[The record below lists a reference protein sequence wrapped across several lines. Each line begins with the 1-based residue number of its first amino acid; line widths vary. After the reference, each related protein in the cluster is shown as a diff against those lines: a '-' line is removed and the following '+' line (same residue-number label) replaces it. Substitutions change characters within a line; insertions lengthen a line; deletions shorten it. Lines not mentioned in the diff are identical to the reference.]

1 MSSLDQ
7 IRAQLAA
14 ADHPLPAGHPIAD
27 GKHHRYGPRKKYWY
41 QLREVIS
48 KGAVIGYSGTFGH
61 FSGDDPG
68 TERFRWDGA
77 PLSDEV
83 LAETRRRQEAV
94 EREQAEREA
103 RQAKLAA
110 NRAHDQWGRADEHGS
125 SAYLDRKKIT
135 PEGVRFDDDGTMFV
149 PMFQYGDDEPRLVG
163 LQKIT
168 PDGAK
173 RFNKGMQKKGAAYL
187 LGDVEA
193 DEKMVL
199 VAEGYATGRSIRMA
213 TRRAFALSV
222 CFDAGG
228 ILPAVQYLRAA
239 HPDVHILV
247 CADDDWKIEQ
257 RLRDWLAEEFA
268 FDDELV
274 YEASPIR
281 IEAKGTWYMVAAYKR
296 VDENGVAYVEVTY
309 GNDVMPQRRKRF
321 ENTGLKRAH
330 EAAAAVDGVSV
341 VHPTFVNRGE
351 RKLTDFNDLHV
362 EEGIDAVERQ
372 IQSAI
377 LAVLAPANDEIRSP
391 VIDVPAE
398 LPESNAPAATSAAAG
413 DAEWDGREAENG
425 AHTWEYD
432 LVRTEKGTLLP
443 TLGNVHLIL
452 SNDKAWKG
460 IIAQDDFAGRV
471 VKRKAPPYP
480 QGEAGEWT
488 DMDDYR
494 CTLWLSQKYGLN
506 SVRSDIVMSAVLLVA
521 DATHFHDVREY
532 LSGLEWDGVERVR
545 AMPSTYLHVDDSEYV
560 QLAFMK
566 WMIAAVARVVEPG
579 CKVDNVLILE
589 GRQGWRKSTALKV
602 LAGKQWFTDTPIQIG
617 NKDTYAVMAG
627 KWIIELAE
635 LDSLN
640 KTDSSA
646 AKSFFATE
654 TDRFRNFYGKRA
666 TDVHRQCVFA
676 GSVNFDA
683 YLKDE
688 SGNRRYWPL
697 RCGGLVDID
706 GIARVRDQLWAEAVH
721 LYREGVVWH
730 VTEAERPL
738 FEVEQ
743 AERYEGDV
751 YEDVIGKQLEYA
763 SRTTME
769 EILRDVLKLDS
780 SKWTLPEQ
788 RRIGKALKSLG
799 WVRKR
804 ESTGSRGWYYVRDE
818 HEPER
823 VPEAVVAGDDDSP
836 L

>member
-41 QLREVIS
+41 QLREVVS

-83 LAETRRRQEAV
+83 LAETRRRQEAI
-94 EREQAEREA
+94 EREQAERDA

-110 NRAHDQWGRADEHGS
+110 NRAHDQWGRADERGS

-135 PEGVRFDDDGTMFV
+135 PEGVRFDEDGTMFV

-187 LGDVEA
+187 LGDVAA
-193 DEKMVL
+193 DDRMVL

-213 TRRAFALSV
+213 TREAFALSV

-228 ILPAVQYLRAA
+228 ILPAVQHLRATY
-239 HPDVHILV
+239 PDVHVLV

-257 RLRDWLAEEFA
+257 RMREWLAEEFA
-268 FDDELV
+268 FAGELV

-281 IEAKGTWYMVAAYKR
+281 IEAKNTWYMVAAHKR

-309 GNDVMPQRRKRF
+309 GNNVMPQRRKRF
-321 ENTGLKRAH
+321 ENAGLKRAH

-341 VHPTFVNRGE
+341 VHPVFTNRGE

-362 EEGIDAVERQ
+362 EEGIGVVERQ
-372 IQSAI
+372 LQSAI
-377 LAVLAPANDEIRSP
+377 LAVLAPANEEIQP
-391 VIDVPAE
+391 AMIDVPADV
-398 LPESNAPAATSAAAG
+398 PALAASSAAAE
-413 DAEWDGREAENG
+413 DDPWHDHEVENG
-425 AHTWEYD
+425 AHTWERD
-432 LVRTEKGTLLP
+432 LARSDKGTLLP

-452 SNDKAWKG
+452 SNHTAWQG

-471 VKRKAPPYP
+471 VKRKAPPFP
-480 QGEAGEWT
+480 QGAAGEWT

-494 CTLWLSQKYGLN
+494 CTLWLSQKYGI
-506 SVRSDIVMSAVLLVA
+506 SVRPDIVMSAVLLVA

-532 LSGLEWDGVERVR
+532 LNGLEWDGVERVR
-545 AMPSTYLHVDDSEYV
+545 AMPSKYLHVADSEYV

-763 SRTTME
+763 ARTTME

-804 ESTGSRGWYYVRDE
+804 ESTGSRGWFYVRDE

-823 VPEAVVAGDDDSP
+823 VLEAVAAGDDDSP

>member
-41 QLREVIS
+41 QLREVMS

-83 LAETRRRQEAV
+83 LAETRRRQEAI
-94 EREQAEREA
+94 EREQAERDA

-110 NRAHDQWGRADEHGS
+110 NRAYDQWSRADERGS

-135 PEGVRFDDDGTMFV
+135 PEGVRFDEDGTMFV

-187 LGDVEA
+187 LGDVAA
-193 DEKMVL
+193 DDRMVL

-213 TRRAFALSV
+213 TREAFALSV

-228 ILPAVQYLRAA
+228 ILPAVQHLRAA

-257 RLRDWLAEEFA
+257 RMREWLAEEFA
-268 FDDELV
+268 FAGELV

-281 IEAKGTWYMVAAYKR
+281 IEAKNTWYMVAAHKR
-296 VDENGVAYVEVTY
+296 IDENGVAYVEVTY

-341 VHPTFVNRGE
+341 VHPAFANRGE

-372 IQSAI
+372 LQSAI
-377 LAVLAPANDEIRSP
+377 LVVLAPANEEIQP
-391 VIDVPAE
+391 AVIEVPAE
-398 LPESNAPAATSAAAG
+398 LPAPAASSAAAEDDPWHG
-413 DAEWDGREAENG
+413 HEVENG
-425 AHTWEYD
+425 AHTWERD
-432 LVRTEKGTLLP
+432 LARSDKGTLLP

-452 SNDKAWKG
+452 SNHKAWQG

-471 VKRKAPPYP
+471 VKRKAPPFP
-480 QGEAGEWT
+480 QGAAGEWT

-494 CTLWLSQKYGLN
+494 CTLWLSQKYGI
-506 SVRSDIVMSAVLLVA
+506 SVRPDIVMSAVLLVA

-532 LSGLEWDGVERVR
+532 LNGLEWDGIERVR
-545 AMPSTYLHVDDSEYV
+545 AMPSKYLHVVDSEYV

-566 WMIAAVARVVEPG
+566 WMIAAVARVIEPG

-763 SRTTME
+763 ARTTME
-769 EILRDVLKLDS
+769 EILRDVLRLDS

-804 ESTGSRGWYYVRDE
+804 ESTGSRGWFYVRDE

-823 VPEAVVAGDDDSP
+823 VLEAVAAGDDDSP

>member
-41 QLREVIS
+41 QLREVVS

-83 LAETRRRQEAV
+83 LAETRRRQEAI
-94 EREQAEREA
+94 EREQAERDA

-110 NRAHDQWGRADEHGS
+110 NRAHDQWGRADERGS

-135 PEGVRFDDDGTMFV
+135 PEGVRFDEDGTMFV

-187 LGDVEA
+187 LGDVAA
-193 DEKMVL
+193 DDRMVL

-213 TRRAFALSV
+213 TREAFALSV
-222 CFDAGG
+222 CFDEGG
-228 ILPAVQYLRAA
+228 ILPAVQHLRAV

-257 RLRDWLAEEFA
+257 RMREWLAEEFA
-268 FDDELV
+268 FAGELV

-281 IEAKGTWYMVAAYKR
+281 IEAKNTWYMVAAHKR

-341 VHPTFVNRGE
+341 VHPAFTNRGE

-362 EEGIDAVERQ
+362 EEGIGVVERQ
-372 IQSAI
+372 LQSAI
-377 LAVLAPANDEIRSP
+377 LAVLAPANEEIQP
-391 VIDVPAE
+391 AVIDVPSDV
-398 LPESNAPAATSAAAG
+398 PAPAASTAAAEDDPWHG
-413 DAEWDGREAENG
+413 HEVENG
-425 AHTWEYD
+425 AHTWERD
-432 LVRTEKGTLLP
+432 LARSDKGTLLP

-452 SNDKAWKG
+452 SNHKAWQG

-471 VKRKAPPYP
+471 VKRKAPPFP
-480 QGEAGEWT
+480 QGAAGEWT

-494 CTLWLSQKYGLN
+494 CTLWLSQKYGI
-506 SVRSDIVMSAVLLVA
+506 SVRPDIVMSAVLLVA

-532 LSGLEWDGVERVR
+532 LNGLEWDGVERVR
-545 AMPSTYLHVDDSEYV
+545 AMPSKYLHVADSEYV

-738 FEVEQ
+738 FEAEQ

-763 SRTTME
+763 ARTTME
-769 EILRDVLKLDS
+769 EILRDILKLDS

-804 ESTGSRGWYYVRDE
+804 ESTGSRGWFYVRDE

-823 VPEAVVAGDDDSP
+823 VLEAVAAGDDDSP

>member
-41 QLREVIS
+41 QLREVVS

-77 PLSDEV
+77 PLSDEE
-83 LAETRRRQEAV
+83 LAETRRRQEAI
-94 EREQAEREA
+94 EREQAERDA

-110 NRAHDQWGRADEHGS
+110 NRAHDQWGRANERGS

-135 PEGVRFDDDGTMFV
+135 PEGVRFDEDGTMFV
-149 PMFQYGDDEPRLVG
+149 PMFQYGNDGPRLVG

-187 LGDVEA
+187 LGDVAA
-193 DEKMVL
+193 DDRMVL

-213 TRRAFALSV
+213 TREAFALSV

-228 ILPAVQYLRAA
+228 ILPAVQHLRAA
-239 HPDVHILV
+239 YPDVHILV
-247 CADDDWKIEQ
+247 CADDDWKIE
-257 RLRDWLAEEFA
+257 RRMREWLAEEFA
-268 FDDELV
+268 FAGELV

-281 IEAKGTWYMVAAYKR
+281 IEAKNTWYMVAAHKR

-321 ENTGLKRAH
+321 ENAGLKRAH

-341 VHPTFVNRGE
+341 VHPVFTNRGE

-362 EEGIDAVERQ
+362 EEGIGVVERQ
-372 IQSAI
+372 LQSAI
-377 LAVLAPANDEIRSP
+377 LAILAPANEEIQP
-391 VIDVPAE
+391 AAIDVPTDV
-398 LPESNAPAATSAAAG
+398 PAPAASSAAAEDDPWHG
-413 DAEWDGREAENG
+413 HEVENG
-425 AHTWEYD
+425 AHTWERD
-432 LVRTEKGTLLP
+432 LARSDKGTLLP

-452 SNDKAWKG
+452 SNHKAWQG

-471 VKRKAPPYP
+471 VKRKAPPFP
-480 QGEAGEWT
+480 QGAAGEWT

-494 CTLWLSQKYGLN
+494 CTLWLSQKYGI
-506 SVRSDIVMSAVLLVA
+506 SVRPDIVMSAVLLVA

-532 LSGLEWDGVERVR
+532 LNGLEWDGVERVR
-545 AMPSTYLHVDDSEYV
+545 AMPSKYLHVVDSEYV

-763 SRTTME
+763 ARTTME

-804 ESTGSRGWYYVRDE
+804 ESTGSRGWFYVRDE

-823 VPEAVVAGDDDSP
+823 VLEAVAAGDDDNP

>member
-41 QLREVIS
+41 QLRKVVS

-83 LAETRRRQEAV
+83 LAETRRRQEAI
-94 EREQAEREA
+94 EREQAERDA

-110 NRAHDQWGRADEHGS
+110 NRAHDQWGRADERGS

-135 PEGVRFDDDGTMFV
+135 PEGVRFDEDGTMFV

-187 LGDVEA
+187 LGDVAA
-193 DEKMVL
+193 DDRMVL

-213 TRRAFALSV
+213 TREAFALSV

-228 ILPAVQYLRAA
+228 ILPAVQHLRAA

-257 RLRDWLAEEFA
+257 RMREWLAEEFA
-268 FDDELV
+268 FAGELV

-281 IEAKGTWYMVAAYKR
+281 IEAKNTWYMVAAHKR

-321 ENTGLKRAH
+321 ENAGLKRAH

-341 VHPTFVNRGE
+341 VHPVFTNRGE

-362 EEGIDAVERQ
+362 EEGIGVVERQ
-372 IQSAI
+372 LQSAI
-377 LAVLAPANDEIRSP
+377 LAVLAPANEEIQP
-391 VIDVPAE
+391 AGIDVPTDV
-398 LPESNAPAATSAAAG
+398 PAPAASSAAAE
-413 DAEWDGREAENG
+413 DDPWDGHEVENG
-425 AHTWEYD
+425 AHTWERD
-432 LVRTEKGTLLP
+432 LARSDKGTLLP

-452 SNDKAWKG
+452 SNHKAWQG

-471 VKRKAPPYP
+471 VKRKAPPFP
-480 QGEAGEWT
+480 QGAAGEWT

-494 CTLWLSQKYGLN
+494 CTLWLSQKYGI
-506 SVRSDIVMSAVLLVA
+506 SVRPDIVMSAVLLVA

-532 LSGLEWDGVERVR
+532 LNGLEWDGVERVR
-545 AMPSTYLHVDDSEYV
+545 AMPSKYLHVVDSEYV

-738 FEVEQ
+738 FEIEQ

-763 SRTTME
+763 ARTTME

-804 ESTGSRGWYYVRDE
+804 ESTGSRGWFYVRDE

-823 VPEAVVAGDDDSP
+823 VLEAVAAGDDDSP

>member
-41 QLREVIS
+41 QLREVVS

-83 LAETRRRQEAV
+83 LAETRRRQEAI
-94 EREQAEREA
+94 EREQAERDA
-103 RQAKLAA
+103 RKAKLAA
-110 NRAHDQWGRADEHGS
+110 NRAHDQWGRANERGS

-135 PEGVRFDDDGTMFV
+135 PEGVRFDEDGTMFV

-187 LGDVEA
+187 LGDIAA
-193 DEKMVL
+193 DDRMVL

-213 TRRAFALSV
+213 TREAFALSV

-228 ILPAVQYLRAA
+228 ILPAVQHLRAA

-257 RLRDWLAEEFA
+257 RMREWLAEEFA
-268 FDDELV
+268 FAGELV

-281 IEAKGTWYMVAAYKR
+281 IEAKNTWYMVAAHKR

-321 ENTGLKRAH
+321 ENAGLKRAH

-341 VHPTFVNRGE
+341 VHPVFTNRGE

-362 EEGIDAVERQ
+362 EEGIGVVERQ

-377 LAVLAPANDEIRSP
+377 LAVLAPANEEIQP
-391 VIDVPAE
+391 AMIDVPADV
-398 LPESNAPAATSAAAG
+398 LALAASSAAAEDDPWHG
-413 DAEWDGREAENG
+413 HEVENG
-425 AHTWEYD
+425 AHTWERD
-432 LVRTEKGTLLP
+432 LARSDKGTLLP

-452 SNDKAWKG
+452 SNHKAWQG

-471 VKRKAPPYP
+471 VKRKAPPFP
-480 QGEAGEWT
+480 QGAAGEWT

-494 CTLWLSQKYGLN
+494 CTLWLSQKYGI
-506 SVRSDIVMSAVLLVA
+506 SVRPDIVMSAVLLVA

-532 LSGLEWDGVERVR
+532 LNGLEWDGVERVR
-545 AMPSTYLHVDDSEYV
+545 AMPSKYLHVADSEYV

-763 SRTTME
+763 ARTTME

-804 ESTGSRGWYYVRDE
+804 ESTGSRGWFYVRDE

-823 VPEAVVAGDDDSP
+823 VLEAVAAGDDDSP

>member
-41 QLREVIS
+41 QLREVVS

-77 PLSDEV
+77 PLSDEE
-83 LAETRRRQEAV
+83 LAETRRRQEAI
-94 EREQAEREA
+94 EREQAERDA

-135 PEGVRFDDDGTMFV
+135 PEGVRFDEDGTMFV
-149 PMFQYGDDEPRLVG
+149 PMYQYGDDEPRLVG

-187 LGDVEA
+187 LGDVAA
-193 DEKMVL
+193 DDRMVL

-213 TRRAFALSV
+213 TREAFALSV

-228 ILPAVQYLRAA
+228 ILPAVQHLRAA
-239 HPDVHILV
+239 YPDVHILV

-257 RLRDWLAEEFA
+257 RMREWLAEEFA
-268 FDDELV
+268 FARELV

-281 IEAKGTWYMVAAYKR
+281 IEAKNTWYMVAAHKR

-321 ENTGLKRAH
+321 ENAGLKRAH

-341 VHPTFVNRGE
+341 VHPTFTNRGE

-362 EEGIDAVERQ
+362 EEGIGVVERQ
-372 IQSAI
+372 LQSAI
-377 LAVLAPANDEIRSP
+377 LAVLAPANEEIQP
-391 VIDVPAE
+391 AMIDIPADVPATGA
-398 LPESNAPAATSAAAG
+398 SSAAAEDDPWHG
-413 DAEWDGREAENG
+413 HEVENG
-425 AHTWEYD
+425 AHTWEWD
-432 LVRTEKGTLLP
+432 LARSDKGTLLP

-452 SNDKAWKG
+452 SNHKAWQG

-471 VKRKAPPYP
+471 VKRKAPPFP
-480 QGEAGEWT
+480 QGAAGEWT

-494 CTLWLSQKYGLN
+494 CTLWLSQKYGI
-506 SVRSDIVMSAVLLVA
+506 SVRPDIVMSAVLLVA

-532 LSGLEWDGVERVR
+532 LNGLEWDGVERVR
-545 AMPSTYLHVDDSEYV
+545 AMPSKYLHVVDSEYV

-763 SRTTME
+763 ARTTME

-804 ESTGSRGWYYVRDE
+804 ESTGSRGWFYVRDE

-823 VPEAVVAGDDDSP
+823 VLEAVAAGDDDSP

>member
-41 QLREVIS
+41 QLREVVS

-77 PLSDEV
+77 PLSDEE
-83 LAETRRRQEAV
+83 LAETRRRQEAI
-94 EREQAEREA
+94 EREQAERDA

-110 NRAHDQWGRADEHGS
+110 NRAHDQWGRADERGS

-135 PEGVRFDDDGTMFV
+135 PEGVRFDEDGTMFV

-187 LGDVEA
+187 LGDVAA
-193 DEKMVL
+193 DDRMVL

-213 TRRAFALSV
+213 TRDAFALSV

-228 ILPAVQYLRAA
+228 ILPAVQHLRAA
-239 HPDVHILV
+239 YPDVHILV
-247 CADDDWKIEQ
+247 CADDDWKVEQ
-257 RLRDWLAEEFA
+257 RMREWLAEEFA
-268 FDDELV
+268 FAGELV

-281 IEAKGTWYMVAAYKR
+281 IEAKNTWYMVAAHKR

-321 ENTGLKRAH
+321 ENAGLKRAH

-341 VHPTFVNRGE
+341 VHPVFTNRGE

-362 EEGIDAVERQ
+362 EEGIGVVERQ
-372 IQSAI
+372 LQSAI
-377 LAVLAPANDEIRSP
+377 LAVLAPASEEIQPAMIDISA
-391 VIDVPAE
+391 DVPATGA
-398 LPESNAPAATSAAAG
+398 SSAAAEDDPWHG
-413 DAEWDGREAENG
+413 HEVENG
-425 AHTWEYD
+425 AHTWERD
-432 LVRTEKGTLLP
+432 LARSDKGTLLP

-452 SNDKAWKG
+452 SNHKAWQG

-471 VKRKAPPYP
+471 VKRKAPPFP
-480 QGEAGEWT
+480 QGAAGEWT

-494 CTLWLSQKYGLN
+494 CTLWLSQKYGI
-506 SVRSDIVMSAVLLVA
+506 SVRPDIVMSAVLLVA

-532 LSGLEWDGVERVR
+532 LNGLEWDGVERVR
-545 AMPSTYLHVDDSEYV
+545 AMPSKYLHVADSEYV

-763 SRTTME
+763 ARTTME

-804 ESTGSRGWYYVRDE
+804 ESTGSRGWFYVRDE

-823 VPEAVVAGDDDSP
+823 VLETVAAGDDDSP

>member
-14 ADHPLPAGHPIAD
+14 AGHPELPAGHPIAD

-48 KGAVIGYSGTFGH
+48 KGAVIGYAGTYGH

-77 PLSDEV
+77 PLSGEV
-83 LAETRRRQEAV
+83 LAETRRRQEAA
-94 EREQAEREA
+94 ERAQAEREA

-110 NRAHDQWGRADEHGS
+110 NRARDQWERAAESGT
-125 SAYLDRKKIT
+125 SAYLERKQIT
-135 PEGVRFDDDGTMFV
+135 AEGVRFDDDGTMLV
-149 PMFQYGDDEPRLVG
+149 PMYQYADGARLVG

-187 LGDVEA
+187 LGDVGPN
-193 DEKMVL
+193 DKMVL

-213 TRRAFALSV
+213 TREAFALSV

-228 ILPAVQYLRAA
+228 ILPAVQHLRAA
-239 HPDVHILV
+239 YPDVHILV
-247 CADDDWKIEQ
+247 CADDDWKVEQ
-257 RLRDWLAEEFA
+257 RMREWLAEEFGFEGMLT
-268 FDDELV
+268 FD
-274 YEASPIR
+274 APPIR
-281 IEAKGTWYMVAAYKR
+281 IEAKNTWYMIAAHKR
-296 VDENGVAYVEVTY
+296 ADENGIEYVEVTY
-309 GNDVMPQRRKRF
+309 GNDVLPQRRKRF

-330 EAAAAVDGVSV
+330 EAAAAVDGVTV
-341 VHPTFVNRGE
+341 VHPVFANRGE

-362 EEGIDAVERQ
+362 EEGTGAVARQ

-377 LAVLAPANDEIRSP
+377 LSVLAPASDEIRP
-391 VIDVPAE
+391 VVMDAPA
-398 LPESNAPAATSAAAG
+398 APASAATSAAAEQS
-413 DAEWDGREAENG
+413 EWDGREAGNG
-425 AHTWEYD
+425 AYTWEQD
-432 LVRTEKGTLLP
+432 LARSEKGTLLP

-452 SNDKAWKG
+452 SNHKAWQG
-460 IIAQDDFAGRV
+460 VIAHDDFAGRV
-471 VKRKAPPYP
+471 VKRKAPPFP
-480 QGEAGEWT
+480 QGATGEWT

-494 CTLWLSQKYGLN
+494 CTLWLSQKYGI
-506 SVRSDIVMSAVLLVA
+506 SVRPDIVMSAVLLVA
-521 DATHFHDVREY
+521 DSTHFHDVREY
-532 LSGLEWDGVERVR
+532 LNGLVWDGVERVR
-545 AMPSTYLHVDDSEYV
+545 QMPATYLHVEDSEYV

-566 WMIAAVARVVEPG
+566 WMIAAVARVMEPG

-721 LYREGVVWH
+721 LYRSGVVWH

-751 YEDVIGKQLEYA
+751 YEDVIGKQLEFA
-763 SRTTME
+763 HRTTME

-804 ESTGSRGWYYVRDE
+804 ESTGSRGWFYVRDE

-823 VPEAVVAGDDDSP
+823 IRETVAAGDDDSP

>member
-14 ADHPLPAGHPIAD
+14 ADHPLPTGHPIAD

-41 QLREVIS
+41 QLREVMS

-94 EREQAEREA
+94 ERDQAEREA

-110 NRAHDQWGRADEHGS
+110 NRAHDQWGRADERGS
-125 SAYLDRKKIT
+125 SAYLDRKKVT
-135 PEGVRFDDDGTMFV
+135 PEGVRFDEDGTMFV

-187 LGDVEA
+187 LGDIEA
-193 DEKMVL
+193 DDKMVL
-199 VAEGYATGRSIRMA
+199 VAEGYATARSIRMA

-247 CADDDWKIEQ
+247 CADDDWKIEG
-257 RLRDWLAEEFA
+257 RMRDWLAEEFGFKGVLF
-268 FDDELV
+268 FD
-274 YEASPIR
+274 ASPVR
-281 IEAKGTWYMVAAYKR
+281 IEAKNTWYMVAAYKR

-321 ENTGLKRAH
+321 DNTGLKRAH

-341 VHPTFVNRGE
+341 VHPAFANRGE

-377 LAVLAPANDEIRSP
+377 LAVLAPANEEIRP
-391 VIDVPAE
+391 AVIEAPAE
-398 LPESNAPAATSAAAG
+398 QPASAATSAAADDDPWHG
-413 DAEWDGREAENG
+413 HEAESG
-425 AHTWEYD
+425 AHTWEQD
-432 LVRTEKGTLLP
+432 LARSDKGTLLP

-452 SNDKAWKG
+452 SNHKAWNG

-471 VKRKAPPYP
+471 VKRKAPPFP

-494 CTLWLSQKYGLN
+494 CTLWLSQKYGI
-506 SVRSDIVMSAVLLVA
+506 SVRPDIVMSAVLLVA
-521 DATHFHDVREY
+521 DATHLHDVREY
-532 LSGLEWDGVERVR
+532 LNGLEWDGVERVR
-545 AMPSTYLHVDDSEYV
+545 AMPSTYLHVDDTEYV

-688 SGNRRYWPL
+688 SGGRRYWPL

-721 LYREGVVWH
+721 LYREGVAWH

-738 FEVEQ
+738 FEIEQ

-763 SRTTME
+763 ARTTME

-804 ESTGSRGWYYVRDE
+804 ESTGSRGWFYVRDE

-823 VPEAVVAGDDDSP
+823 VREAVVAGDDDSP

>member
-41 QLREVIS
+41 QLREVVS

-83 LAETRRRQEAV
+83 LAETRRRQEAI
-94 EREQAEREA
+94 EREQAERDA

-110 NRAHDQWGRADEHGS
+110 NRAHDQWGRADERGS

-135 PEGVRFDDDGTMFV
+135 PEGVRFDEDGTMFV
-149 PMFQYGDDEPRLVG
+149 PMFQYGDDGPRLVG

-187 LGDVEA
+187 LGDVAA
-193 DEKMVL
+193 DDRMVL

-213 TRRAFALSV
+213 TREAFALSV

-228 ILPAVQYLRAA
+228 ILPAVQHLRAA
-239 HPDVHILV
+239 YPDVHILV

-257 RLRDWLAEEFA
+257 RMREWLAEEFA
-268 FDDELV
+268 FAGELV

-281 IEAKGTWYMVAAYKR
+281 IEAKNTWYMVAAHKR

-321 ENTGLKRAH
+321 ENAGLKRAH

-341 VHPTFVNRGE
+341 VHPVFTNRGE

-362 EEGIDAVERQ
+362 EEGIGVVERQ
-372 IQSAI
+372 LQSAI
-377 LAVLAPANDEIRSP
+377 LAVLAPANEEIQP
-391 VIDVPAE
+391 AMIDIPADVPAMGA
-398 LPESNAPAATSAAAG
+398 SSAAAEDDPWHG
-413 DAEWDGREAENG
+413 HEVENG
-425 AHTWEYD
+425 AHTWERD
-432 LVRTEKGTLLP
+432 LARSDKGTLLP

-452 SNDKAWKG
+452 SNHKAWQG

-471 VKRKAPPYP
+471 VKRKAPPFP
-480 QGEAGEWT
+480 QGAAGEWT

-494 CTLWLSQKYGLN
+494 CTLWLSQKYGI
-506 SVRSDIVMSAVLLVA
+506 SVRPDIVMSAVLLVA

-532 LSGLEWDGVERVR
+532 LNGLEWDGVERVR
-545 AMPSTYLHVDDSEYV
+545 AMPSKYLHVADSEYV

-763 SRTTME
+763 ARTTME

-804 ESTGSRGWYYVRDE
+804 ESTGSRGWFYVRDE

-823 VPEAVVAGDDDSP
+823 VLEAVAAGDDDSP